1 MKIIEFTT
9 FYYGRKRTINLSK
22 KLKESEKLKA
32 KINELEI
39 KNIVKNINSRGAP
52 GWLTR

>member
-32 KINELEI
+32 KINEL